1 MDFSLTEEQ
10 TLLQE
15 SVDRFIQNDY
25 EFDKRQS
32 FANSELGFSE
42 DNWKM
47 FADLGWLGI
56 PFSEADG
63 GFGGGPVDS
72 MLIWEQFGKGLVI
85 EPFLATVILGGGVL
99 RLAGNADQKAAYLP
113 GIIDGSMHAALAR
126 LNTQN
131 DQLIRQLQEVS
142 YSGFLFIFRTFFFP
156 RFCCCSLASPP
167 A

>member
-85 EPFLATVILGGGVL
+85 EPFLATFFLEGEFYVL
-99 RLAGNADQKAAYLP
+99 LEMPIKKPLIYQAS
-113 GIIDGSMHAALAR
+113 SMGACTR
-126 LNTQN
+126 PWRMLNHSQG
-131 DQLIRQLQEVS
+131 LI
-142 YSGFLFIFRTFFFP
+142 
-156 RFCCCSLASPP
+156 
-167 A
+167 

>member
-47 FADLGWLGI
+47 FADLGWLGF
-56 PFSEADG
+56 PSARQTVVLVV
-63 GFGGGPVDS
+63 GP
-72 MLIWEQFGKGLVI
+72 L
-85 EPFLATVILGGGVL
+85 
-99 RLAGNADQKAAYLP
+99 
-113 GIIDGSMHAALAR
+113 
-126 LNTQN
+126 TQ
-131 DQLIRQLQEVS
+131 
-142 YSGFLFIFRTFFFP
+142 
-156 RFCCCSLASPP
+156 
-167 A
+167 

>member
-47 FADLGWLGI
+47 FGRIWEDSWVMLGS
-56 PFSEADG
+56 FSEV
-63 GFGGGPVDS
+63 GF
-72 MLIWEQFGKGLVI
+72 K
-85 EPFLATVILGGGVL
+85 
-99 RLAGNADQKAAYLP
+99 
-113 GIIDGSMHAALAR
+113 
-126 LNTQN
+126 
-131 DQLIRQLQEVS
+131 
-142 YSGFLFIFRTFFFP
+142 LF
-156 RFCCCSLASPP
+156 
-167 A
+167 